1 MIYIIYKI
9 LVLLKNHLNYLK
21 DNIFKC
27 FVKKCNRLLD
37 IFLKNFFSQY
47 IMIGNLSL
55 EQENITKDIKNIFSL
70 EKELD
75 YTATKDVRNIF
86 RLEKETKAIKYR
98 IFRDIKNIFEEE
110 NH

>member
-1 MIYIIYKI
+1 
-9 LVLLKNHLNYLK
+9 
-21 DNIFKC
+21 
-27 FVKKCNRLLD
+27 
-37 IFLKNFFSQY
+37 
-47 IMIGNLSL
+47 MIGNLSL

-98 IFRDIKNIFEEE
+98 IFRDIRNIFEKE